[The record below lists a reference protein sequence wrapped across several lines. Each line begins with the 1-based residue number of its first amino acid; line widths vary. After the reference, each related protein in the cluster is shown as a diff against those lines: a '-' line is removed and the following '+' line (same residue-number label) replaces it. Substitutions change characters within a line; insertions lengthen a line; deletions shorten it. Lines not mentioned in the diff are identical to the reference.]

1 MSHMFRNQAFF
12 NLNENPVSFYKNMRQ
27 EDALKF
33 YNTERISKLKGVFKK
48 ELEVLAMSLPD
59 LCDGFSFEDEQLISV
74 LGKKSHKNDQELYA
88 EMLEIVRNNPLN
100 KQVAA
105 KGINT
110 YIRPIIQ
117 GKLWNNDN
125 I

>member
-1 MSHMFRNQAFF
+1 
-12 NLNENPVSFYKNMRQ
+12 MRQ
-27 EDALKF
+27 EEALQYF
-33 YNTERISKLKGVFKK
+33 NTERMSKFKGVFKK

-74 LGKKSHKNDQELYA
+74 LGKKSHKNDQELYT
-88 EMLEIVRNNPLN
+88 EMLDIVRNNPLN
-100 KQVAA
+100 KQIAH

-117 GKLWNNDN
+117 GKL
-125 I
+125 